1 MKLGILGTGRVAE
14 LHAEA
19 IAQIGEANVAAAWN
33 RTPDKAA
40 SFCSRFGGVVFPDLQ
55 DLLAEPSIDA
65 VVVSAG
71 TSTHFELAK
80 QALEAGKHVLLE
92 KPVCENSDDVRK
104 LIEVAENAGRM
115 CMPSHNYIYSE
126 DVQRLHH
133 HIKSGHLGKIV
144 SFWALFSNYH
154 PPTISAPNFYMMRE
168 LMVHH
173 TYTMLYLLGR
183 PAQISATA
191 TNTHFQDPPSHDQ
204 LMATASFDDGA
215 IANLWGSFVS
225 DDRSREPWSLYFK
238 ALGTEGT
245 GVAAWDRIK
254 YGPEPD
260 PLWDD
265 AAYRDSFL
273 HVERYFIQQCLGH
286 GAAPL
291 STLADARDAAIIF
304 EAMRQSVESGR
315 RVTIAY
321 DT

>member
-19 IAQIGEANVAAAWN
+19 IAQIAEVTLAAAWN

-40 SFCSRFGGVVFPDLQ
+40 SFCSRFDCVDFPELG
-55 DLLAEPSIDA
+55 DLLAEPAIDA
-65 VVVSAG
+65 VVVTAS
-71 TSTHFELAK
+71 TPTHFDLAK

-92 KPVCENSDDVRK
+92 KPTCETSGDVRK
-104 LIEVAENAGRM
+104 LIEVADKTGCV

-126 DVQRLHH
+126 DVRRLHH
-133 HIKSGHLGKIV
+133 HITSGHLGKVV
-144 SFWALFSNYH
+144 SFWALFTNHH
-154 PPTISAPNFYMMRE
+154 PATISAPNYYMMRE

-183 PAQISATA
+183 PASISATA
-191 TNTHFQDPPSHDQ
+191 SNMHFEDPPSLDQ

-238 ALGTEGT
+238 VLGTEGT

-254 YGPEPD
+254 YGSEPD

-273 HVERYFIQQCLGH
+273 HVERFFVEQCLGKE
-286 GAAPL
+286 AKPL
-291 STLADARDAAIIF
+291 STLSDALDVALLF
-304 EAMRQSVESGR
+304 EAMRQSVESGQ
-315 RVTIAY
+315 RVTVAY
-321 DT
+321 DR